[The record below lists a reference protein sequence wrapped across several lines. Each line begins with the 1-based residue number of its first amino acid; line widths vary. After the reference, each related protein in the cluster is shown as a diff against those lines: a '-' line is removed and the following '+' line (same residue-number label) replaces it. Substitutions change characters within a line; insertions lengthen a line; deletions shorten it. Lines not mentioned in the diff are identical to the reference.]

1 MKNILDYYYQ
11 IIVDDKDID
20 NKGYFSYNSH
30 HFCLYEYKRNIS
42 ESEALAS
49 LNQIMISN
57 NVSINKIIN
66 NIFNQVITFHNNK
79 YYVLILVLYQFTD
92 NGNIRF
98 IETYNNP
105 KLTIL
110 KRNEWSRLWSIKID
124 YIEYQ
129 LMHIKNKYPIINN
142 SVNYY
147 IGLAENAIAYFNM
160 LNLSNIPLYLAHR
173 RITKGN
179 IYNPVELVIDYKVRD
194 LAEYIKWEF
203 FYNNKMIIE
212 IENIINKVSLDSI
225 DYLLLYIRLLYPSY
239 YFDLYD
245 QVINNNVSEDKLNS
259 IIKLSS
265 LYEKLLNRVYFIIK
279 NKTNIISIPWLNS
292 HSV

>member
-1 MKNILDYYYQ
+1 
-11 IIVDDKDID
+11 
-20 NKGYFSYNSH
+20 
-30 HFCLYEYKRNIS
+30 
-42 ESEALAS
+42 
-49 LNQIMISN
+49 
-57 NVSINKIIN
+57 
-66 NIFNQVITFHNNK
+66 
-79 YYVLILVLYQFTD
+79 
-92 NGNIRF
+92 
-98 IETYNNP
+98 
-105 KLTIL
+105 
-110 KRNEWSRLWSIKID
+110 
-124 YIEYQ
+124 
-129 LMHIKNKYPIINN
+129 MHIKNKYPIINN

-147 IGLAENAIAYFNM
+147 IGFAENAIAYFNM

-173 RITKGN
+173 RITKEN

-212 IENIINKVSLDSI
+212 IENIINKVSLDNI

-245 QVINNNVSEDKLNS
+245 QVINNNVSEDKINK

-265 LYEKLLNRVYFIIK
+265 LYEKLLNRVYLIIR